1 MPKTGIEIANRMKQ
15 RFERIYAHNDWG
27 NGSGEGSL
35 PIYAQPYA
43 GFLQRFLRQHDIRSV
58 VDFGCGDWQFSKTIN
73 WTGIEY
79 KGYDIVTPVIDENR
93 ARYQT
98 EHITFHEVSRGLED
112 LPGADLL
119 LAKDVLQHWS
129 DESVLAFLPVV
140 SRYRYTLI
148 TNCVNPFGPTLNLP
162 IEDAGFRYLDIRSAL
177 QRRRTQS
184 ILVHEPPR
192 TLRQTLWEA
201 ALAENGTAHRTF
213 RPIAAD
219 RCVLC
224 RHDLRDTSIIPC

>member
-1 MPKTGIEIANRMKQ
+1 MKQ

-35 PIYAQPYA
+35 PIHAQPYA
-43 GFLQRFLRQHDIRSV
+43 TFLQRFLRQRDIRSV

-98 EHITFHEVSRGLED
+98 EHITFHEVCRGLED

-162 IEDAGFRYLDIRSAL
+162 IEDAGFRYLDIRLPPFNVAARKVFSFTN
-177 QRRRTQS
+177 RRG
-184 ILVHEPPR
+184 LFDKLFGKPR
-192 TLRQTLWEA
+192 WLKTVLLI
-201 ALAENGTAHRTF
+201 AHSGR
-213 RPIAAD
+213 
-219 RCVLC
+219 
-224 RHDLRDTSIIPC
+224 